1 MIQYLCLRAKSI
13 IDFNLDRINQDKSID
28 KIEENKSLYWNDTNT
43 SQSANAVVHDNNVQ
57 FKGYSQLCKTS
68 LTLGVMSILVLT
80 GCSIDRTAFE
90 TAPVY
95 VSRPQG
101 IVTCQLYWT
110 NRVSWDRA
118 IKVPE
123 GMYITTGDSIC
134 HTEGLRRRAA
144 AAHS

>member
-13 IDFNLDRINQDKSID
+13 IDINLDRINQDKSID

-57 FKGYSQLCKTS
+57 FKGFSHAKAS
-68 LTLGVMSILVLT
+68 LTVGVMSILVLT

-90 TAPVY
+90 TSPVY
-95 VSRPQG
+95 VVRPEG
-101 IVTCQLYWT
+101 VVTCQLYWT
-110 NRVSWDRA
+110 NRVLWDRA

-123 GMYITTGDSIC
+123 GMLITTGDSIC